1 MSRSTLRDRSLAHG
15 LRVVWLLFATLWL
28 LPIYFE
34 GTRSILV
41 KVFSLSPAAA
51 KADWV
56 ALVAAAILLPLAYGW
71 KAGRRTGLIVQS
83 TILVLLVF
91 WSLAFDPEVLT
102 SWSGYAG
109 KLAVV
114 CAITAGVVSLLLWG
128 IAAAKGRSNAA

>member
-1 MSRSTLRDRSLAHG
+1 MTRSTPRDRPRGHG

-41 KVFSLSPAAA
+41 KVFSLSAAA
-51 KADWV
+51 GKADWV
-56 ALVAAAILLPLAYGW
+56 ALGAAAILLPLAYGW
-71 KAGRRTGLIVQS
+71 KAGPRTGLIVQI

-109 KLAVV
+109 KLALV

-128 IAAAKGRSNAA
+128 IAVVRGRSQ